1 MTIVIVCV
9 AGVSGTFLSL
19 RLRRGGVDE
28 PVRVTGLQGL
38 ASEPPHPGDLVLV
51 APQIAVSLD
60 RVRAVAPASTV
71 LELTPRDIALDGADA
86 LAARVRAALDHRI
99 LDRTDL
105 EGETA

>member
-19 RLRRGGVDE
+19 RLRRAGLGH

-38 ASEPPHPGDLVLV
+38 AAAPPSPGDLVLV

-60 RVRAVAPASTV
+60 RVRAASAGSTV
-71 LELTPRDIALDGADA
+71 LELTPRDVALDGAEG
-86 LAARVRAALDHRI
+86 LASRVRAALATPAI
-99 LDRTDL
+99 
-105 EGETA
+105 EGESA